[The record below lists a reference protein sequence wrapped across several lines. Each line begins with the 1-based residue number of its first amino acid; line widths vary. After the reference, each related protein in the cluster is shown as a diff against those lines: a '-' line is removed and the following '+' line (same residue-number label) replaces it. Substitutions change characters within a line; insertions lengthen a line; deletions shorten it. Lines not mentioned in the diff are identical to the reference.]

1 MTKYKTENPIK
12 SSKNLN
18 GQTLIVSRSSKQFLL
33 ASIMLMLS
41 VTLYAQK
48 DVTQF
53 LGIPVDGNKSEMIQ
67 KLKDKGYTISPNKED
82 VLVGEFNGTDV
93 NIYIVTNN
101 NKVRRIAIVD
111 ANPTSEANI
120 KTRFNN
126 LLQQFQNN
134 KRYLFTRDS
143 TIQKYTIPE
152 SEHISYELS
161 VHNKQYQMIFYQQ
174 TAGYDSLTLEINTLN
189 EKQKQPPNDTSYI
202 NKLTALTLN
211 QLQEA
216 YKCFNKKVWVN
227 ISMLSGGYYITIF
240 YDNVYNEANGES
252 L

>member
-1 MTKYKTENPIK
+1 MKKYKTENPIK

-67 KLKDKGYTISPNKED
+67 KLKDKGFTIDPHGND
-82 VLVGEFNGTDV
+82 VLDGEFNGIDV
-93 NIYIVTNN
+93 QIFIATNN
-101 NKVRRIAIVD
+101 NKVRRIAVMD

-120 KTRFNN
+120 KIMFNN

-134 KRYLFTRDS
+134 KRYLFTPDS

-152 SEHISYELS
+152 SEDISYELL
-161 VHNKQYQMIFYQQ
+161 VNKKPYQAVFYQK
-174 TAGYDSLTLEINTLN
+174 TADYDSLTLKINTLN
-189 EKQKQPPNDTSYI
+189 EKQKQTPNDTYI
-202 NKLTALTLN
+202 NQLTTMTQNLMKEL
-211 QLQEA
+211 

-227 ISMLSGGYYITIF
+227 MSERSGGYYITIF
-240 YDNVYNEANGES
+240 YDNLYNEANGEG